1 MNHHDVLGV
10 STNAAPAEI
19 QKAFRSAAMEIHPDH
34 SNSPEAAEAFA
45 RIKEARDELL
55 KKASAAE
62 ASRTDDSVQQSTNAA
77 IRSTTAS
84 AFSYTPIA
92 DNLYD
97 GMTPD
102 EVAHVQM
109 LDELVRNHAK
119 RSFFGIPKESAE
131 LQRHRKK
138 LKTNERRLRGLY

>member
-1 MNHHDVLGV
+1 MSHHNVLGV
-10 STNAAPAEI
+10 SSNAAPSEI

-55 KKASAAE
+55 KKAATAEIARDSDSIARSTAA
-62 ASRTDDSVQQSTNAA
+62 AVQ
-77 IRSTTAS
+77 STTATAYS
-84 AFSYTPIA
+84 SGVA
-92 DNLYD
+92 DDLFD

-109 LDELVRNHAK
+109 LDQLVRQQTK
-119 RSFFGIPKESAE
+119 RSFFGLRKESAE
-131 LQRHRKK
+131 LHRHRKK